1 MKTTI
6 NFDPNV
12 VQGHQ
17 EFPPETI
24 EFLLSKNQTKWPIE
38 LCTLKQGM
46 ETDDDHATM
55 RESFFT
61 LFIEYTEVFPAH
73 V

>member
-12 VQGHQ
+12 VQGHK

-24 EFLLSKNQTKWPIE
+24 EFPLSKNQTKRPIE
-38 LCTLKQGM
+38 LCTLKQEL
-46 ETDDDHATM
+46 ETDDDDATITKVLIG
-55 RESFFT
+55 SVHTF
-61 LFIEYTEVFPAH
+61 H
-73 V
+73 